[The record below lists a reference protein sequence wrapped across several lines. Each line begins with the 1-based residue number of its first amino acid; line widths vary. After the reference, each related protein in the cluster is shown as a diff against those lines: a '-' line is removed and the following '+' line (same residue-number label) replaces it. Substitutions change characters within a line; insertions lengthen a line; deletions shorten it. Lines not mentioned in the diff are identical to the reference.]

1 MLTVRLPVQ
10 TEEELNDFCERN
22 RITKSQAVKEALAMY
37 MENNRVLAS
46 PYELGA
52 DLFGQEGSGQKDAS
66 TTYKTQLKKMLDEKY
81 TH

>member
-1 MLTVRLPVQ
+1 
-10 TEEELNDFCERN
+10 
-22 RITKSQAVKEALAMY
+22 MY
-37 MENNRVLAS
+37 MENRRISAS

-66 TTYKTQLKKMLDEKY
+66 TIYKTQLKKMLDEKY